1 MRFGIRSAIVGVMAL
16 MVTLVP
22 MGGALA
28 PGAAAAG
35 ANEAIRPGQ
44 HFIGLVN
51 GSNADPIVYTV
62 CAGPSGPGRL
72 GPVAGGQSLAVAHV
86 DAGTGYTGL
95 FSQVYAWFV
104 QDGSARGPHQATLR
118 TYGTQRSVPAAVRVP
133 CDGTGQVEFSSCP
146 HLAPCAYGWIPD
158 FVNVRFVNIAV

>member
-1 MRFGIRSAIVGVMAL
+1 MRFGIRSAIVGVMTLTL
-16 MVTLVP
+16 MA
-22 MGGALA
+22 MGAALA
-28 PGAAAAG
+28 PGAAKAAG

-72 GPVAGGQSLAVAHV
+72 GPVAGGQNLAVAHV
-86 DAGTGYTGL
+86 DSGTGYTGL

-118 TYGTQRSVPAAVRVP
+118 TYGTQRSVPSAVRVP